1 MQIITHKLNSM
12 LLGRTLFK
20 VFMMASLSTW
30 VWRKTTNLCLQWL
43 CNMFPSELFVLFQ
56 RFYTALGTR
65 SHACTTHSHKNRHFC
80 IRSSVTFLRSGTF
93 YSAHATLAV
102 CVTVSVLHSN
112 IKALF
117 VRGST
122 KNILSKPFI
131 IRESERANTV
141 KRKWYITEIKF
152 QTIEDYGHSV
162 KLSPS
167 IQY

>member
-1 MQIITHKLNSM
+1 
-12 LLGRTLFK
+12 
-20 VFMMASLSTW
+20 MMASYRPEYGVRLLICASSDCVTCSP
-30 VWRKTTNLCLQWL
+30 VSSFFYFGAFILCLARGL
-43 CNMFPSELFVLFQ
+43 MHI
-56 RFYTALGTR
+56 RRTR
-65 SHACTTHSHKNRHFC
+65 TKIDTYFC

-102 CVTVSVLHSN
+102 CVTVSVLHTN

-141 KRKWYITEIKF
+141 KYKWYITEIKF